1 VIGARFH
8 SEARLEFLDSVA
20 YYETIQ
26 VGLGKRFRQAVEAA
40 VELAA
45 SLPFAGSPHKYG
57 TRRVFPKK
65 FPFSV
70 VYLVAENEIVI
81 FAVAHFKRKPGY
93 WKSRRHD
100 S

>member
-1 VIGARFH
+1 MTNARFH
-8 SEARLEFLDSVA
+8 GEARLEFLDSVA
-20 YYETIQ
+20 YYEAIQ
-26 VGLGKRFRQAVEAA
+26 AGLGERFRESVEAA

-45 SLPFAGSPHKYG
+45 SLPFAGSPHKYA

-65 FPFSV
+65 FPFSI
-70 VYLVAENEIVI
+70 VYLAGENGIVI

>member
-1 VIGARFH
+1 MTSARFH

-20 YYETIQ
+20 YYEAIQ
-26 VGLGKRFRQAVEAA
+26 AGLGERFRQSIEAA

-45 SLPFAGSPHKYG
+45 SFPLAGSPHKHG

-70 VYLVAENEIVI
+70 VYLVGENEIVI
-81 FAVAHFKRKPGY
+81 FAVAHFKRRPGY

-100 S
+100 R

>member
-1 VIGARFH
+1 MIHARFH
-8 SEARLEFLDSVA
+8 GEARLEFLDSVA
-20 YYETIQ
+20 YYESIQ
-26 VGLGKRFRQAVEAA
+26 IGLGARFRQSVEAA
-40 VELAA
+40 VELAT
-45 SLPFAGSPHKYG
+45 SLPFAGSPHKHG

-65 FPFSV
+65 FPFSI
-70 VYLVAENEIVI
+70 VYLVGKNEIVI

>member
-1 VIGARFH
+1 MTNARFH
-8 SEARLEFLDSVA
+8 GEARLEFLDSVA
-20 YYETIQ
+20 YYEAIQ
-26 VGLGKRFRQAVEAA
+26 VGLGDRFRQSVEAA

-45 SLPFAGSPHKYG
+45 SLPFAGSPHKHG

-70 VYLVAENEIVI
+70 VYLVGENEIVI